1 MKLVIFAN
9 LAGGTGKTTS
19 ALACAVAATEYGKK
33 VLLIDADANAALT
46 FVNGVENPRVTTKEF
61 LSQEYPLETALIR
74 TSERVSLLSSSS
86 RLSSFELENL
96 ISLEKFRE
104 VTKDFD
110 LVIVDTASGPDY
122 LLQYFSQLADLVIIP
137 TSLEILPIRG
147 ALHAKDFVGAGGF
160 HKKPHLLITMQSR
173 GESLEIPAQLSEDFE
188 ILEPA
193 LSQDVTVSESQAGGK
208 SFLTTANHSE
218 VAAQY
223 REVTYTLLEKLELI

>member
-1 MKLVIFAN
+1 MKLIMFAN
-9 LAGGTGKTTS
+9 LAGGVGKTTS
-19 ALACAVAATEYGKK
+19 SLACAVAATEYGKK

-46 FVNGVENPRVTTKEF
+46 FANGVENPRITTKEF

-86 RLSSFELENL
+86 RLSSFETEKL
-96 ISLEKFRE
+96 ISQEKFRE

-122 LLQYFSQLADLVIIP
+122 FLQYFAQLADLVIIP
-137 TSLEILPIRG
+137 TTLEILPIRG

-160 HKKPHLLITMQSR
+160 EKKPHLLITMQSS
-173 GESLEIPAQLSEDFE
+173 GAGIEIPVQLSEDFE
-188 ILEPA
+188 ILEPVLTRDSA
-193 LSQDVTVSESQAGGK
+193 VSESQACGK

-223 REVTYTLLEKLELI
+223 REITYTLLEELKLI